1 MTEDDFYSGNGNPG
15 NGKINDFTDSNYGGN
30 SEYGN
35 YGNDGDNEVES
46 TPLIPK
52 VIALI
57 KKFLPLIF
65 IVIIALLLLNTFI
78 LSKTKVTTSITDS
91 FGKSLT
97 NANISITRESVFPW
111 ENVSTKIKAGDEIE
125 LYFGEYKIQVTL
137 IGYKTINETFLVS
150 PTNNEI
156 IYPLAKDI
164 SAQINIFPEM
174 TETKRIY
181 PNEKI
186 DLQLLVTNNGK
197 RTISGEDITATTN
210 NLQVEFNPPSS
221 KTINGLLVNT
231 TNNPISVTISPKLT
245 KPITKDTNAS
255 VIFNLGGIA
264 ETKKIIN
271 FTIMPSIATSEII
284 MLLPSKDFNMLNK
297 QNDSTMRGSIK
308 WTPPQGKTYSNET
321 TDFLLEIQM
330 NSEYISKTNWFSF
343 ENNSLSKIISMKPN
357 ETKTIDIN
365 VNPPNDANENDKAL
379 GVLRVSSVA
388 LDSNKEISIN
398 FTIKTA
404 LKSNL
409 VLTRTT
415 NIPIVWRTD
424 INDFNEI
431 SYTTAAEFG
440 IKNTGNLPISN
451 ISAKINYPQVIG
463 GTTTTPENPV
473 TLCTSFV
480 EISDLNFED
489 AGTLRITGII
499 APQATIPI
507 PLHISPQNISTSNKQ
522 NGIIDCVLELS
533 YTDPKNNEPTITK
546 LPFKIELKNK
556 PTTA

>member
-1 MTEDDFYSGNGNPG
+1 MD
-15 NGKINDFTDSNYGGN
+15 
-30 SEYGN
+30 
-35 YGNDGDNEVES
+35 S
-46 TPLIPK
+46 TPRKNLFK
-52 VIALI
+52 RNNRFFVR
-57 KKFLPLIF
+57 
-65 IVIIALLLLNTFI
+65 NT
-78 LSKTKVTTSITDS
+78 
-91 FGKSLT
+91 
-97 NANISITRESVFPW
+97 
-111 ENVSTKIKAGDEIE
+111 
-125 LYFGEYKIQVTL
+125 
-137 IGYKTINETFLVS
+137 NEF
-150 PTNNEI
+150 
-156 IYPLAKDI
+156 
-164 SAQINIFPEM
+164 
-174 TETKRIY
+174 RIY
-181 PNEKI
+181 
-186 DLQLLVTNNGK
+186 
-197 RTISGEDITATTN
+197 
-210 NLQVEFNPPSS
+210 F
-221 KTINGLLVNT
+221 
-231 TNNPISVTISPKLT
+231 
-245 KPITKDTNAS
+245 
-255 VIFNLGGIA
+255 
-264 ETKKIIN
+264 
-271 FTIMPSIATSEII
+271 
-284 MLLPSKDFNMLNK
+284 
-297 QNDSTMRGSIK
+297 
-308 WTPPQGKTYSNET
+308 
-321 TDFLLEIQM
+321 
-330 NSEYISKTNWFSF
+330 
-343 ENNSLSKIISMKPN
+343 